1 MKKLLLKISERWK
14 SETPKLWKRV
24 RNIATAIGVIST
36 AILTAELAAGIDVS
50 DTYKKLLAYGI
61 AIGAGVGA
69 ISQLQKQKD
78 KDDENNG

>member
-1 MKKLLLKISERWK
+1 MKKLLLKLSERWK

-24 RNIATAIGVIST
+24 RNIATTVGVIST

-69 ISQLQKQKD
+69 ISQLQKQKE
-78 KDDENNG
+78 DENKG